1 MSTTVTESNM
11 MTEQH
16 GEPESG
22 KVIGETQFYSVTI
35 RRSGK
40 AKDNTNIIDA

>member
-1 MSTTVTESNM
+1 

-22 KVIGETQFYSVTI
+22 KSIGETQFYSVTN

-40 AKDNTNIIDA
+40 AKDNTKFIDI